1 MYPAN
6 ILSSYV
12 TLHQKSNLF
21 LMVRKMELVKKNGG
35 EIGEKTNGNF
45 NSQLGEIK
53 FTH

>member
-6 ILSSYV
+6 FFPSYE
-12 TLHQKSNLF
+12 TLLKKSNLF